1 MEKITWVNV
10 SNIMTQIADYFNGD
24 NNNPRLE
31 YNLLAP
37 IIIEGTDTEIVA
49 VDTECKCLIRTPL
62 GSSWV
67 NYTMFNDDIIAVLY
81 KAVCDLWDKMVEE
94 SKERQLGK
102 ILELNMFFSNRAD
115 DVAEFTLD
123 ANISR
128 KLGSDNAKKILCSVP
143 IEILAK
149 KYLDACEIVGKTKS
163 ILDK

>member
-10 SNIMTQIADYFNGD
+10 SNIMTQIADYFNND
-24 NNNPRLE
+24 NNDPQLE

-37 IIIEGTDTEIVA
+37 VIIEGTDTEIVA
-49 VDTECKCLIRTPL
+49 VDTEDKCLIKTPL

-67 NYTMFNDDIIAVLY
+67 NYTMFNEDIIVVLY
-81 KAVCDLWDKMVEE
+81 KAVCDLWDKMVED

-102 ILELNMFFSNRAD
+102 IFELNMFFSNRAD